1 MRLLVTGGAGFIGS
15 NFVRK
20 LINDS
25 GQKISS
31 ITIIDNLTYAGSV
44 ENLSGLDKDT
54 FEFIKGDICDEQ
66 LILQTTKTKDIVVN
80 FAAESH
86 VDRSINSASEFVNTN
101 ILGTQVL
108 LNSMKKHDNG
118 IFIQVSTDEVYGSID
133 FGSSFEGDKLCP
145 SSPYSASKASADLL
159 AYSYYKTFELDIR
172 ITRASNNY
180 GRNQYPE
187 KLIPLAITNILLG
200 KKIPI
205 YGDGSNSRDWI
216 HVDDHVQGILE
227 VIRHGTPGSIYNLG
241 GNNVMS
247 NLQIIEMLLAYMNAD
262 ENQIEFVADRL
273 GHDFRYSLNT
283 TKAEKEI
290 GFRNSIPFQV
300 GLKETID
307 WYVTNRVWWEGRV
320 KV

>member
-44 ENLSGLDKDT
+44 ENLFGLDKDA
-54 FEFIKGDICDEQ
+54 FEFIKGDICDER
-66 LILQTTKTKDIVVN
+66 LIQQTTKSKDIVVN

-133 FGSSFEGDKLCP
+133 FGSSFEDDKLCP
-145 SSPYSASKASADLL
+145 NSPYSASKASADLL

-205 YGDGSNSRDWI
+205 YGDGSNCRDWI

-227 VIRHGTPGSIYNLG
+227 VISNGTSGSIYNLG

-247 NLQIIEMLLAYMNAD
+247 NLQIIEKLLTYMNAD
-262 ENQIEFVADRL
+262 ENQIEFVDDRL

-290 GFRNSIPFQV
+290 GFRNSVPFQQ
-300 GLKETID
+300 GLKDTID
-307 WYVTNRVWWEGRV
+307 WYITNRAWWESRV